1 MQNTGH
7 SHMKLFKSFIQPLVL
22 SGAALLLLL
31 ACEEEPKSIY
41 DPDVVGNPDPI
52 ISTVVPD
59 SNFSSSNVVFAG
71 IGVVVING
79 ENFSATRDY
88 NNVFFDGIPGIIL
101 TASTTSLRVQV
112 PNITGDSVQ
121 VRVAVRGAY
130 YFGDYASPLPIISA
144 VREVGGF
151 IDSDPYISTVSCD
164 NSGNIYV
171 NGDKDIYIVQ
181 PDSVKALYNSTLLTG
196 IGKMK
201 MGPAGNNYFIISS
214 AISRITPPDVTEGL
228 WFKALPEA
236 LLDFDFNVTGSIYL
250 AGVSGLIFAFDVDTK
265 AFEVDSTY
273 YGVNIRALRVFDGD
287 LYVVGDVLDTL
298 GAIVQKGIWS
308 SEIVGDELVG
318 MDLVADLGN
327 IDSDGSLTVTS
338 IAISASGSIYLGN
351 MNDPP
356 LIVYENGQFSPFHE
370 PILSSPVG
378 ALSWGS
384 GDYLYIVRQAR
395 GDVTQRVL
403 ELDMGQAGAV
413 YHGRD

>member
-7 SHMKLFKSFIQPLVL
+7 SHMKLFKSIIQPLVFL
-22 SGAALLLLL
+22 SAAFFILI
-31 ACEEEPKSIY
+31 ACEEDPKSIY
-41 DPDVVGNPDPI
+41 DPDVVGNLDPI
-52 ISTVVPD
+52 ITTVVPD
-59 SNFSSSNVVFAG
+59 SNFSSGNIAFAG
-71 IGVVVING
+71 IGVVIISG

-88 NNVFFDGIPGIIL
+88 NNVFFDGIPGTIL
-101 TASTTSLRVQV
+101 SATTTSLRVQV
-112 PNITGDSVQ
+112 PTVIGDSVQ
-121 VRVAVRGAY
+121 VRVAVRGAF
-130 YFGDYASPLPIISA
+130 YFGDYSSPFEIISA

-151 IDSDPYISTVSCD
+151 IDSDPYISTVSSD
-164 NSGNIYV
+164 NAGNIFV
-171 NGDKDIYIVQ
+171 NGDKNIYIVQ

-214 AISRITPPDVTEGL
+214 AISRITPPDVSEGL

-236 LLDFDFNVTGSIYL
+236 LLDFDFNVTGSIFL
-250 AGVSGLIFAFDVDTK
+250 AGVSGLIFPFDVDTK
-265 AFEVDSTY
+265 TFTVDSTY
-273 YGVNIRALRVFDGD
+273 YGMNVRTMRVFDGD

-308 SEIVGDELVG
+308 SEIVGDELIG
-318 MDLVADLGN
+318 MELVADLGD
-327 IDSDGSLTVTS
+327 IDTDGSLTITS
-338 IAISASGSIYLGN
+338 MAISASGSLFLGN

-356 LIVYENGQFSPFHE
+356 LIVYENGQFAPFVE
-370 PILSSPVG
+370 PILSSPIG

-413 YHGRD
+413 YYGRD